1 MKRAAC
7 KKNEK
12 NSRLQTMKKISRR
25 QKFTR
30 LLLGV
35 TLAKSGRIGGALVLP
50 VGPRAGVAETETS
63 LLRQVS
69 SSAEA
74 CGADANISLKTGFR
88 SFFGRLFRAYYGS
101 EPPLSIVDSQ
111 QSRTASFDGPVIWS
125 LENSTTNG
133 LLRVQRAEPHCHIK

>member
-1 MKRAAC
+1 
-7 KKNEK
+7 
-12 NSRLQTMKKISRR
+12 MKKISRR

-69 SSAEA
+69 SSADA
-74 CGADANISLKTGFR
+74 RGVIANISLKTGFLAFLAFLHR
-88 SFFGRLFRAYYGS
+88 
-101 EPPLSIVDSQ
+101 
-111 QSRTASFDGPVIWS
+111 
-125 LENSTTNG
+125 
-133 LLRVQRAEPHCHIK
+133 

>member
-1 MKRAAC
+1 M
-7 KKNEK
+7 
-12 NSRLQTMKKISRR
+12 
-25 QKFTR
+25 TR

-35 TLAKSGRIGGALVLP
+35 PLAKSRIGGALALP